1 MTLEP
6 SPACRCCRGAM
17 AANRLPANTNGY
29 NPPIY
34 LQVVWKGTTAV
45 GCAMVPNK
53 CGGFNYVSAGLHQ

>member
-1 MTLEP
+1 
-6 SPACRCCRGAM
+6 M